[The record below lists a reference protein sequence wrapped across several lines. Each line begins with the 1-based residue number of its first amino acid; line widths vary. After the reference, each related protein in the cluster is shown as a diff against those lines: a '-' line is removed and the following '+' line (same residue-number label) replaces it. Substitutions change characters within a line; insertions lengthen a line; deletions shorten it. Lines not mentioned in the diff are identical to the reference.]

1 MVMKAIQYTG
11 DANRQG
17 GGSRFVLV
25 CEVALGKTKEF
36 MRADNNFEFS
46 DEINSILGLGR
57 QAPDDSPINI
67 VTLPDGAKVNLG
79 KVKNYPARDRSN
91 FEYSEFVVPDPSQV
105 RLRYLLEFK

>member
-36 MRADNNFEFS
+36 MRADNKFQFS
-46 DEINSILGLGR
+46 DDINSIVGVGR
-57 QAPDDSPINI
+57 
-67 VTLPDGAKVNLG
+67 
-79 KVKNYPARDRSN
+79 
-91 FEYSEFVVPDPSQV
+91 
-105 RLRYLLEFK
+105 